1 MGGLRFES
9 MADMPA
15 GMRDLYAKKVLD
27 GLPAE
32 QPEAEK
38 KPAKYHNSGAARGG
52 IHFDSQKEAR
62 RYDELL
68 LMLRAGE
75 IRDLRLQPQ
84 FTIQESYVTET
95 GERVRA
101 IRYTA
106 DFSYIREVSGE
117 KIVEDVKSGPTR
129 TKEYLRNRKFMRSIY
144 GIDVREV

>member
-1 MGGLRFES
+1 MSGLRFDS

-15 GMRDLYAKKVLD
+15 GMRDLYAKKIL
-27 GLPAE
+27 GGMPKE
-32 QPEAEK
+32 MPTPEK
-38 KPAKYHNSGAARGG
+38 KAAKYQNQRAERGRV
-52 IHFDSQKEAR
+52 HFDSQKEAR

-129 TKEYLRNRKFMRSIY
+129 TKEYLRNRKLIRSIY

>member
-1 MGGLRFES
+1 MGLRFES

-15 GMRDLYAKKVLD
+15 GMRALYTKKMM
-27 GLPAE
+27 GELPPCAAE
-32 QPEAEK
+32 APAP
-38 KPAKYHNSGAARGG
+38 KPTKYRSCQTERGG
-52 IHFDSQKEAR
+52 IRFDSQKEAR

-117 KIVEDVKSGPTR
+117 RIVEDVKSGPTR
-129 TKEYLRNRKFMRSIY
+129 TKEYLRNRKLIRSIY